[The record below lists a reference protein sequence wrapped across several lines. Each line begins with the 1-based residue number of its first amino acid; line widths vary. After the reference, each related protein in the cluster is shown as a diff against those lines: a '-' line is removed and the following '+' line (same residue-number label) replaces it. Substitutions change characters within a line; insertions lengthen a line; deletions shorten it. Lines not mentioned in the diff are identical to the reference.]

1 MANGAKAAAD
11 GVQMSGT
18 ENLGKIEVSHRAIAS
33 IAADAVLRSYGV
45 VGMASAR
52 LKDGLAE
59 MLRREHL
66 ERGVVV
72 HLNDGRI
79 TVDLYVIV
87 EYGTRVSEVGRNI
100 AQNVKFAV
108 EKAIGMPVARVN
120 VNVQGLRISD
130 KT

>member
-1 MANGAKAAAD
+1 MPE
-11 GVQMSGT
+11 MSMQGI
-18 ENLGKIEVSHRAIAS
+18 EKLGKIEVSQRAIAS
-33 IAADAVLRSYGV
+33 IAAEAVLRSYGV

-59 MLRREHL
+59 ILHREHL
-66 ERGVVV
+66 ARGIVV
-72 HLNDGRI
+72 HLGEGRV
-79 TVDLYVIV
+79 TVDLYVVI

-120 VNVQGLRISD
+120 VNVQGLRVSD
-130 KT
+130 KA

>member
-1 MANGAKAAAD
+1 MTAGKQTP
-11 GVQMSGT
+11 GI
-18 ENLGKIEVSHRAIAS
+18 EKLGKIEISQRAIAS

-72 HLNDGRI
+72 RIKDGEVTI
-79 TVDLYVIV
+79 NLYVV
-87 EYGTRVSEVGRNI
+87 LEYGIRISEVGRNI
-100 AQNVKFAV
+100 AQAVKFAV
-108 EKAIGMPVARVN
+108 EKAIGVPVAHVS
-120 VNVQGLRISD
+120 VNVQGLRISNRD
-130 KT
+130 

>member
-1 MANGAKAAAD
+1 MAAGKQTPGID
-11 GVQMSGT
+11 K
-18 ENLGKIEVSHRAIAS
+18 LGKIEISQRAIAS

-72 HLNDGRI
+72 RLKDGEVGI
-79 TVDLYVIV
+79 DLYVV
-87 EYGTRVSEVGRNI
+87 LEYGIRISEVGRNI
-100 AQNVKFAV
+100 AQAVKFAV
-108 EKAIGMPVARVN
+108 ERAIGVPVARVS
-120 VNVQGLRISD
+120 VNVQGLRISNRD
-130 KT
+130 

>member
-1 MANGAKAAAD
+1 MTAGM
-11 GVQMSGT
+11 QMPGI
-18 ENLGKIEVSHRAIAS
+18 EKLGKIEVSQRAVAS
-33 IAADAVLRSYGV
+33 IAADAALRSYGV

-72 HLNDGRI
+72 RLKDGQI
-79 TVDLYVIV
+79 TIDLYVVV
-87 EYGTRVSEVGRNI
+87 EYGTRISEVGRNI

-108 EKAIGMPVARVN
+108 EKAIGLPVAHVC
-120 VNVQGLRISD
+120 VNVQGLRVSD
-130 KT
+130 QG

>member
-1 MANGAKAAAD
+1 MSAGM
-11 GVQMSGT
+11 QMPDT
-18 ENLGKIEVSHRAIAS
+18 EKLGKIEVSQKAIAS
-33 IAADAVLRSYGV
+33 IAGDAVLRSYGV

-66 ERGVVV
+66 ERGIVV
-72 HLNDGRI
+72 HLKDGQI
-79 TVDLYVIV
+79 TIDLYVIV

-108 EKAIGMPVARVN
+108 EKAIGMPVAQVN

-130 KT
+130 QA

>member
-1 MANGAKAAAD
+1 MPESDK
-11 GVQMSGT
+11 
-18 ENLGKIEVSHRAIAS
+18 LGKIEVSPRAIAS

-52 LKDGLAE
+52 LQDGLAE
-59 MLRREHL
+59 VLRREHQ

-72 HLNDGRI
+72 HLTDGQI
-79 TVDLYVIV
+79 TIDLFVVV

-100 AQNVKFAV
+100 AQSVKFAV

-130 KT
+130 RS

>member
-1 MANGAKAAAD
+1 MTAGKQTP
-11 GVQMSGT
+11 GI
-18 ENLGKIEVSHRAIAS
+18 EKLGRIEISQRAIAS

-72 HLNDGRI
+72 RI
-79 TVDLYVIV
+79 KDDEVTIDLFVVLEHGI
-87 EYGTRVSEVGRNI
+87 RISEVGRNI
-100 AQNVKFAV
+100 AQAVKFAV
-108 EKAIGMPVARVN
+108 EKAIGVPVAHVS
-120 VNVQGLRISD
+120 VNVQGLRISNRD
-130 KT
+130 

>member
-1 MANGAKAAAD
+1 MPSMDK
-11 GVQMSGT
+11 
-18 ENLGKIEVSHRAIAS
+18 LGRIEVSQKAIAS

-66 ERGVVV
+66 EHGIAV
-72 HLNDGRI
+72 HLRDGQI
-79 TVDLYVIV
+79 TIDLYVIV

-108 EKAIGMPVARVN
+108 EKAIGMPVAQVN

-130 KT
+130 QA

>member
-1 MANGAKAAAD
+1 M
-11 GVQMSGT
+11 QMPGI
-18 ENLGKIEVSHRAIAS
+18 EDLGKIEVSPRAIAS

-52 LKDGLAE
+52 LQDGLAE
-59 MLRREHL
+59 VLHREHM

-72 HLNDGRI
+72 HLVDGLI
-79 TVDLYVIV
+79 TIDLFVIV

-100 AQNVKFAV
+100 AQSVKFAV

-130 KT
+130 RS

>member
-1 MANGAKAAAD
+1 MSAGM
-11 GVQMSGT
+11 QMPDA
-18 ENLGKIEVSHRAIAS
+18 EKLGRIEISQRAIAS

-72 HLNDGRI
+72 HLRDGQI
-79 TVDLYVIV
+79 TIDLYVIV

-100 AQNVKFAV
+100 AQSVKFAV
-108 EKAIGMPVARVN
+108 EKAIGMPVARIN

-130 KT
+130 QA

>member
-1 MANGAKAAAD
+1 
-11 GVQMSGT
+11 MSPGMRT
-18 ENLGKIEVSHRAIAS
+18 PAIEKLGKIEVSQRAIAS
-33 IAADAVLRSYGV
+33 IAADASVRSYGV

-59 MLRREHL
+59 LLRREHL

-72 HLNDGRI
+72 HIKDGHI
-79 TVDLYVIV
+79 VIDLYVVI

-100 AQNVKFAV
+100 AQSVKFAV
-108 EKAIGMPVARVN
+108 EKAIGVPVALVT

-130 KT
+130 RS